1 MSAFCLTFPKKSGC
15 SLLVIVVATV
25 IASAGLASRSAQA
38 ASRIH
43 YADTGCSER
52 SALPGCVNKTF
63 NTKLQPY
70 TAKTYP
76 DHGLA
81 DTMSEAGR
89 NARGLYITPMY
100 LFSKGAERTAASVS
114 KAHLNAVVIDMKDDN
129 GNLSYPTRIA
139 LGEKQRY
146 VLIQDPAAMVRAFHQ
161 QGIYV
166 IGRVVSFKDSRLPLA
181 RPDLA
186 VRSGRRAQ
194 RLFSAGAKWLD
205 AYSPEV
211 QDYLIDI
218 ALELQGFGFD
228 EVQFDY
234 VRFPKGHAGTL
245 ATWLHQGQ
253 RSVDRS
259 SVIAGFLER
268 ADRALGIPISADLYG
283 LTTLVDGD
291 PRTLGQTIETIAKY
305 VEAVSPMMYA
315 NGMGTYFRNQRVTP
329 EVVYVIEC
337 GLRRARAKAP
347 GIVLRPYLQ
356 AYANSIED
364 FWGPDFVSSELR
376 ATERA
381 GADGFLL
388 WNPTMHNEIPFEALH
403 EMKKTARDTP
413 ALAKPR
419 HSGLSSLAWCPQKGN
434 VFDVTAR
441 RQPPKQ
447 LASRQSVGTR

>member
-1 MSAFCLTFPKKSGC
+1 MLMRAFCLPFSQQSRRP
-15 SLLVIVVATV
+15 SLFIALATA
-25 IASAGLASRSAQA
+25 IASAGFSAPSAQA

-43 YADTGCSER
+43 YADSACSER
-52 SALPGCVNKTF
+52 SDLPGCVKKTF

-70 TAKTYP
+70 TAKSYP
-76 DHGLA
+76 DHGL
-81 DTMSEAGR
+81 DDPMSEAGR
-89 NARGLYITPMY
+89 RARGLYITPMY
-100 LFSKGAERTAASVS
+100 LFRMGAERTAAAVS

-129 GNLSYPTRIA
+129 GNLVYPTRIP

-146 VLIQDPAAMVRAFHQ
+146 VLIQDPAAMVRAFHE

-186 VRSGRRAQ
+186 VRAGRRAQ
-194 RLFSAGAKWLD
+194 RMFSAGARWLD

-211 QDYLIDI
+211 QDYLVDI

-245 ATWLHQGQ
+245 ATWLHAGKG
-253 RSVDRS
+253 SVDRAHI
-259 SVIAGFLER
+259 IAGFLER
-268 ADRALGIPISADLYG
+268 ADRALSIPISADVYG

-305 VEAVSPMMYA
+305 VEAISPMMYA
-315 NGMGTYFRNQRVTP
+315 NGMGTYFRNQRVTQD
-329 EVVYVIEC
+329 VVYVIEC

-356 AYANSIED
+356 AYSNSVES
-364 FWGPDFVSSELR
+364 FWGPDFVSSQLR
-376 ATERA
+376 AAERA
-381 GADGFLL
+381 GSDGFLF
-388 WNPTMHNEIPFEALH
+388 WNPTMHNEVPFEAVRD
-403 EMKKTARDTP
+403 MKKTALSAP
-413 ALAKPR
+413 AHAK
-419 HSGLSSLAWCPQKGN
+419 SGRSGFSSLAWCPQKGN
-434 VFDVTAR
+434 VFDASAGR
-441 RQPPKQ
+441 RPVKQ
-447 LASRQSVGTR
+447 LASR

>member
-1 MSAFCLTFPKKSGC
+1 MLMRAFCRPFSQQFKMIFIAL
-15 SLLVIVVATV
+15 ATA
-25 IASAGLASRSAQA
+25 IASAGLSAPSAQA

-43 YADTGCSER
+43 YADSGCSER
-52 SALPGCVNKTF
+52 SDLPGCVKKTF

-70 TAKTYP
+70 TAKSYP
-76 DHGLA
+76 DHGL
-81 DTMSEAGR
+81 DDPMSEAGR
-89 NARGLYITPMY
+89 KARGLYITPMY
-100 LFSKGAERTAASVS
+100 LFSRGAEHTATAVS

-129 GNLSYPTRIA
+129 GNLVYPTRIP

-146 VLIQDPAAMVRAFHQ
+146 LLIQDPAAMVRAFHQ

-166 IGRVVSFKDSRLPLA
+166 IGRVVAFKDSRLPLA

-186 VRSGRRAQ
+186 VRMWRRAQ
-194 RLFSAGAKWLD
+194 RLFSAGARWLD

-245 ATWLHQGQ
+245 ATWLHQGK
-253 RSVDRS
+253 RSADRS
-259 SVIAGFLER
+259 HIIAGFLER
-268 ADRALGIPISADLYG
+268 ADRALSIPISADLYG

-291 PRTLGQTIETIAKY
+291 PRTLGQTIESVAKY

-315 NGMGTYFRNQRVTP
+315 NGMGTYFRNQRVT
-329 EVVYVIEC
+329 EDVVYVIEC

-356 AYANSIED
+356 AYSNSVES
-364 FWGPDFVSSELR
+364 FWGPDFVGSQLR
-376 ATERA
+376 AAERA

-388 WNPTMHNEIPFEALH
+388 WNPTMHNEIPFEAVR
-403 EMKKTARDTP
+403 EMKKTARGAP
-413 ALAKPR
+413 VLARPR
-419 HSGLSSLAWCPQKGN
+419 RSGFSSLAWCPQKGN
-434 VFDVTAR
+434 VFDAPVR
-441 RQPPKQ
+441 RRPLKQ
-447 LASRQSVGTR
+447 LASR

>member
-1 MSAFCLTFPKKSGC
+1 L
-15 SLLVIVVATV
+15 ATA
-25 IASAGLASRSAQA
+25 IASAGLNAPSAQA

-43 YADTGCSER
+43 YADSGCSER
-52 SALPGCVNKTF
+52 SDLPGCVKKTF

-70 TAKTYP
+70 TAKSYT
-76 DHGLA
+76 DHGL
-81 DTMSEAGR
+81 DDPMSEAGR
-89 NARGLYITPMY
+89 KARGLYITPMY
-100 LFSKGAERTAASVS
+100 LFRMGAERTAAAVS

-129 GNLSYPTRIA
+129 GNLVYPTRIP

-146 VLIQDPAAMVRAFHQ
+146 VLIQDPADMVRAFHQ

-186 VRSGRRAQ
+186 VRAGRRAQ
-194 RLFSAGAKWLD
+194 RLFSAGARWLD

-211 QDYLIDI
+211 QDYLVDV

-245 ATWLHQGQ
+245 ATWLHQGKG
-253 RSVDRS
+253 SVDRS
-259 SVIAGFLER
+259 QIIAGFLER
-268 ADRALGIPISADLYG
+268 ADRALSIPISADLYG

-291 PRTLGQTIETIAKY
+291 PRTLGQTIETVAKY

-315 NGMGTYFRNQRVTP
+315 NGMGTYFRNQRVTQD
-329 EVVYVIEC
+329 VVYVIEC

-356 AYANSIED
+356 AYSNSVES
-364 FWGPDFVSSELR
+364 FWGPDFVSSQLR
-376 ATERA
+376 AAERA

-388 WNPTMHNEIPFEALH
+388 WNPTMHNEIPFEAVR
-403 EMKKTARDTP
+403 EMKKTAQVAP
-413 ALAKPR
+413 ARAR
-419 HSGLSSLAWCPQKGN
+419 SGRSGFSSLAWCPQKGN
-434 VFDVTAR
+434 VFDTPVR
-441 RQPPKQ
+441 RLRPKQ
-447 LASRQSVGTR
+447 LASR

>member
-1 MSAFCLTFPKKSGC
+1 MRAFCLPFSQETRRP
-15 SLLVIVVATV
+15 SLFLALATA
-25 IASAGLASRSAQA
+25 IASAGLNAPSAQA

-43 YADTGCSER
+43 YADSGCSER
-52 SALPGCVNKTF
+52 SDLPGCVKKTF

-70 TAKTYP
+70 TAKSYT
-76 DHGLA
+76 DHGL
-81 DTMSEAGR
+81 DDPMSEAGR
-89 NARGLYITPMY
+89 KARGLYITPMY
-100 LFSKGAERTAASVS
+100 LFRMGAERTAAAVS

-129 GNLSYPTRIA
+129 GNLVYPTRIP

-146 VLIQDPAAMVRAFHQ
+146 VLIQDPADMVRAFHQ

-186 VRSGRRAQ
+186 VRAGRRAQ
-194 RLFSAGAKWLD
+194 RLFSAGARWLD

-211 QDYLIDI
+211 QDYLVDV

-245 ATWLHQGQ
+245 ATWLHQGKG
-253 RSVDRS
+253 SVDRS
-259 SVIAGFLER
+259 QIIAGFLER
-268 ADRALGIPISADLYG
+268 ADRALSIPISADLYG

-291 PRTLGQTIETIAKY
+291 PRTLGQTIETVAKY

-315 NGMGTYFRNQRVTP
+315 NGMGTYFRNQRVTQD
-329 EVVYVIEC
+329 VVYVIEC

-356 AYANSIED
+356 AYSNSVES
-364 FWGPDFVSSELR
+364 FWGPDFVSSQLR
-376 ATERA
+376 AAERA

-388 WNPTMHNEIPFEALH
+388 WNPTMHNEIPFEAVR
-403 EMKKTARDTP
+403 EMKKTAQVAP
-413 ALAKPR
+413 ARAR
-419 HSGLSSLAWCPQKGN
+419 SGRSGFSSLAWCPQKGN
-434 VFDVTAR
+434 VFDTPVR
-441 RQPPKQ
+441 RLRPKQ
-447 LASRQSVGTR
+447 LASR

>member
-1 MSAFCLTFPKKSGC
+1 MSAFCFRFPRQPVRPVC
-15 SLLVIVVATV
+15 LLAVATA
-25 IASAGLASRSAQA
+25 IASAVLASRSAQA

-76 DHGLA
+76 DQGLA
-81 DTMSEAGR
+81 DPMSETGR
-89 NARGLYITPMY
+89 KAHGLYITPMY
-100 LFSKGAERTAASVS
+100 LFRMGAERTAAVVS

-129 GNLSYPTRIA
+129 GNLTYPTRIP

-146 VLIQDPAAMVRAFHQ
+146 LLIQDPAAMVRAFHQ

-166 IGRVVSFKDSRLPLA
+166 IGRVVAFKDSRLPLA

-186 VRSGRRAQ
+186 VRAGRRAQ

-205 AYSPEV
+205 GYSAEV
-211 QDYLIDI
+211 QDYLIDV

-245 ATWLHQGQ
+245 GTWLHQGQ
-253 RSVDRS
+253 HPVDRS
-259 SVIAGFLER
+259 TLIAGFLER
-268 ADRALGIPISADLYG
+268 ADRALHIPISADLYG

-291 PRTLGQTIETIAKY
+291 PRTLGQTIENVAKY

-329 EVVYVIEC
+329 DVVYIIEC

-356 AYANSIED
+356 AYANSIES
-364 FWGPDFVSSELR
+364 FWGPDFISSQVR
-376 ATERA
+376 AAERA
-381 GADGFLL
+381 GSDGFLF
-388 WNPTMHNEIPFEALH
+388 WNPTMHNEIPFAALR
-403 EMKKTARDTP
+403 EMKKTARDAP
-413 ALAKPR
+413 AAVKPR
-419 HSGLSSLAWCPQKGN
+419 RSGFSSLAWCPQKGN
-434 VFDVTAR
+434 VFDVTVGR
-441 RQPPKQ
+441 PPSKQ
-447 LASRQSVGTR
+447 LASR

>member
-1 MSAFCLTFPKKSGC
+1 MLMRAFCLPFSQETRRP
-15 SLLVIVVATV
+15 SLFLALATA
-25 IASAGLASRSAQA
+25 IASAGLNAPSAQA

-43 YADTGCSER
+43 YADSGCSER
-52 SALPGCVNKTF
+52 SDLPGCVKKTF

-70 TAKTYP
+70 TAKSYT
-76 DHGLA
+76 DHGL
-81 DTMSEAGR
+81 DDPMSEAGR
-89 NARGLYITPMY
+89 KARGLYITPMY
-100 LFSKGAERTAASVS
+100 LFRMGAERTAAAVS

-129 GNLSYPTRIA
+129 GNLVYPTRIP

-146 VLIQDPAAMVRAFHQ
+146 VLIQDPADMVRAFHQ

-186 VRSGRRAQ
+186 VRAGRRAQ
-194 RLFSAGAKWLD
+194 RLFSAGARWLD

-211 QDYLIDI
+211 QDYLVDV

-245 ATWLHQGQ
+245 ATWLHQGKG
-253 RSVDRS
+253 SVDRS
-259 SVIAGFLER
+259 QIIAGFLER
-268 ADRALGIPISADLYG
+268 ADRALSIPISADLYG

-291 PRTLGQTIETIAKY
+291 PRTLGQTFETVAKY

-315 NGMGTYFRNQRVTP
+315 NGMGTYFRNQRVTQD
-329 EVVYVIEC
+329 VVYVIEC

-356 AYANSIED
+356 AYSNSVES
-364 FWGPDFVSSELR
+364 FWGPDFVSSQLR
-376 ATERA
+376 AAERA

-388 WNPTMHNEIPFEALH
+388 WNPTMHNEIPFEAVR
-403 EMKKTARDTP
+403 EMKKTAQVAP
-413 ALAKPR
+413 ARAR
-419 HSGLSSLAWCPQKGN
+419 SGRSGFSSLAWCPQKGN
-434 VFDVTAR
+434 VFDTPVR
-441 RQPPKQ
+441 RLRPKQ
-447 LASRQSVGTR
+447 LASR

>member
-1 MSAFCLTFPKKSGC
+1 MLMRAFCLPFSQETRRP
-15 SLLVIVVATV
+15 SLFLALATA
-25 IASAGLASRSAQA
+25 IASAGLNAPSAQA

-43 YADTGCSER
+43 YADSGCSER
-52 SALPGCVNKTF
+52 SDLPGCVKKTF

-70 TAKTYP
+70 TAKSYT
-76 DHGLA
+76 DHGL
-81 DTMSEAGR
+81 DDPMSEAGR
-89 NARGLYITPMY
+89 KARGLYITPMY
-100 LFSKGAERTAASVS
+100 LFRMGAERTAAAVS

-129 GNLSYPTRIA
+129 GNLVYPTRIP

-146 VLIQDPAAMVRAFHQ
+146 VLIQDPADMVRAFHQ

-186 VRSGRRAQ
+186 VRAGRRAQ
-194 RLFSAGAKWLD
+194 RLFSAGARWLD

-211 QDYLIDI
+211 QDYLVDV

-245 ATWLHQGQ
+245 ATWLHQGKG
-253 RSVDRS
+253 SVDRS
-259 SVIAGFLER
+259 QIIAGFLER
-268 ADRALGIPISADLYG
+268 ADRALSIPISADLYG

-291 PRTLGQTIETIAKY
+291 PRTLGQTIETVAKY

-315 NGMGTYFRNQRVTP
+315 NGMGTYFRNQRVTQD
-329 EVVYVIEC
+329 VVYVIEC

-356 AYANSIED
+356 AYSNSVES
-364 FWGPDFVSSELR
+364 FWGPDFVSSQLR
-376 ATERA
+376 AAERA

-388 WNPTMHNEIPFEALH
+388 WNPTMHNEIPFEAVR
-403 EMKKTARDTP
+403 EMKKTAQVAP
-413 ALAKPR
+413 ARAR
-419 HSGLSSLAWCPQKGN
+419 SGRSGFSSLAWCPQKGN
-434 VFDVTAR
+434 VFDTPVR
-441 RQPPKQ
+441 RLRPKQ
-447 LASRQSVGTR
+447 LASR

>member
-1 MSAFCLTFPKKSGC
+1 MLMRAFCLPFSQETRRP
-15 SLLVIVVATV
+15 SLFLALATA
-25 IASAGLASRSAQA
+25 IASAGLNAPSAQA

-43 YADTGCSER
+43 YADSGCSER
-52 SALPGCVNKTF
+52 SDLPGCVKKTF

-70 TAKTYP
+70 TAKSYP
-76 DHGLA
+76 DHGL
-81 DTMSEAGR
+81 DDPMSEAGR
-89 NARGLYITPMY
+89 KARGLYITPMY
-100 LFSKGAERTAASVS
+100 LFRMGAERTAAAVS

-129 GNLSYPTRIA
+129 GNLVYPTRIP

-146 VLIQDPAAMVRAFHQ
+146 VLIQDPADMVRAFHQ

-186 VRSGRRAQ
+186 VRAGRRAQ
-194 RLFSAGAKWLD
+194 RLFSAGARWLD

-211 QDYLIDI
+211 QDYLVDV

-245 ATWLHQGQ
+245 ATWLHQGKG
-253 RSVDRS
+253 SVDRS
-259 SVIAGFLER
+259 QIIAGFLER
-268 ADRALGIPISADLYG
+268 ADRALSIPISADLYG

-291 PRTLGQTIETIAKY
+291 PRTLGQTIETVAKY

-315 NGMGTYFRNQRVTP
+315 NGMGTYFRNQRVTQD
-329 EVVYVIEC
+329 VVYVIEC

-356 AYANSIED
+356 AYSNSVES
-364 FWGPDFVSSELR
+364 FWGPDFVSSQLR
-376 ATERA
+376 AAERA

-388 WNPTMHNEIPFEALH
+388 WNPTMHNEIPFEAVR
-403 EMKKTARDTP
+403 EMKKTAQVAP
-413 ALAKPR
+413 ARAR
-419 HSGLSSLAWCPQKGN
+419 SGRSGFSSLAWCPQKGN
-434 VFDVTAR
+434 VFDTPVR
-441 RQPPKQ
+441 RLRPKQ
-447 LASRQSVGTR
+447 LASR

>member
-1 MSAFCLTFPKKSGC
+1 MFTRAFCFSFSRQFKMIFIAL
-15 SLLVIVVATV
+15 AAA
-25 IASAGLASRSAQA
+25 IASAGSSARA

-52 SALPGCVNKTF
+52 NDLPGCVKKTF
-63 NTKLQPY
+63 DNKLRPY
-70 TAKTYP
+70 TAKSYP
-76 DHGLA
+76 DHGLV
-81 DTMSEAGR
+81 DVMSEAGR
-89 NARGLYITPMY
+89 KARGLYITPMY
-100 LFSKGAERTAASVS
+100 LFRMGAERTAAAVS

-129 GNLSYPTRIA
+129 GNLVYPTRIP

-146 VLIQDPAAMVRAFHQ
+146 VLIQDPAAMVRAFHE

-186 VRSGRRAQ
+186 VRAGRRAQ
-194 RLFSAGAKWLD
+194 RIFSAGARWLD

-211 QDYLIDI
+211 QDYLVDV

-245 ATWLHQGQ
+245 ATWLHQGKDSGP
-253 RSVDRS
+253 RSR
-259 SVIAGFLER
+259 VIAGFLER
-268 ADRALGIPISADLYG
+268 ADRALSIPISADVYG

-305 VEAVSPMMYA
+305 VEAISPMMYA
-315 NGMGTYFRNQRVTP
+315 NGMGTYFRNQRVTQD
-329 EVVYVIEC
+329 VVFVIEC

-356 AYANSIED
+356 AYSNSVES
-364 FWGPDFVSSELR
+364 FWGPDFVSSQLR
-376 ATERA
+376 AAERA
-381 GADGFLL
+381 GSDGFLF
-388 WNPTMHNEIPFEALH
+388 WNPTMHNEVPFEAVRDL
-403 EMKKTARDTP
+403 KKTAPSAP
-413 ALAKPR
+413 AHAK
-419 HSGLSSLAWCPQKGN
+419 SGRTGFSSLAWCPQKGN
-434 VFDVTAR
+434 VFDASAGR
-441 RQPPKQ
+441 RPVKQ
-447 LASRQSVGTR
+447 LASR

>member
-1 MSAFCLTFPKKSGC
+1 MLMRAFCLPFSQETRRP
-15 SLLVIVVATV
+15 SLFLALATA
-25 IASAGLASRSAQA
+25 IASAGLNAPSAQA

-43 YADTGCSER
+43 YADSGCSER
-52 SALPGCVNKTF
+52 SDLPGCVKKTF

-70 TAKTYP
+70 TAKSYT
-76 DHGLA
+76 DHGL
-81 DTMSEAGR
+81 DDPMSEAGR
-89 NARGLYITPMY
+89 KARGLYITPMY
-100 LFSKGAERTAASVS
+100 LFRMGAERTAAAVS

-129 GNLSYPTRIA
+129 GNLVYPTRIP

-146 VLIQDPAAMVRAFHQ
+146 SLIQDPAAMVRAFHQ

-186 VRSGRRAQ
+186 VRAGRRAQ
-194 RLFSAGAKWLD
+194 RLFSAGARWLD

-211 QDYLIDI
+211 QDYLVDV

-245 ATWLHQGQ
+245 ATWLHQGKG
-253 RSVDRS
+253 SVDRS
-259 SVIAGFLER
+259 QIIAGFLER
-268 ADRALGIPISADLYG
+268 ADRALSIPISADLYG

-291 PRTLGQTIETIAKY
+291 PRTLGQTIETVAKY

-315 NGMGTYFRNQRVTP
+315 NGMGTYFRNQRVTQD
-329 EVVYVIEC
+329 VVYVIEC

-356 AYANSIED
+356 AYSNSVES
-364 FWGPDFVSSELR
+364 FWGPDFVSSQLR
-376 ATERA
+376 AAERA

-388 WNPTMHNEIPFEALH
+388 WNPTMHNEIPFEAVR
-403 EMKKTARDTP
+403 EMKKTAQVAP
-413 ALAKPR
+413 ARAR
-419 HSGLSSLAWCPQKGN
+419 SGRSGFSSLAWCPQKGN
-434 VFDVTAR
+434 VFDTPVR
-441 RQPPKQ
+441 RLRPKQ
-447 LASRQSVGTR
+447 LASR

>member
-1 MSAFCLTFPKKSGC
+1 MFMRAFCLPFSQQFRLFFIT
-15 SLLVIVVATV
+15 LATA
-25 IASAGLASRSAQA
+25 IASAGLATPSAQA

-43 YADTGCSER
+43 YADNGCSER
-52 SALPGCVNKTF
+52 SDLPGCVKKTF
-63 NTKLQPY
+63 DNKLQPY
-70 TAKTYP
+70 TAKSYP
-76 DHGLA
+76 DHGLG

-89 NARGLYITPMY
+89 KARGLYITPMY
-100 LFSKGAERTAASVS
+100 LFRMGAEHTAAAVS

-129 GNLSYPTRIA
+129 GNLVYPTRIP

-166 IGRVVSFKDSRLPLA
+166 IGRVVAFKDSRLPLA

-186 VRSGRRAQ
+186 VRMWRRAQ
-194 RLFSAGAKWLD
+194 RLFSAGARWLD

-211 QDYLIDI
+211 QDYLIDV

-245 ATWLHQGQ
+245 ATWLHQGK
-253 RSVDRS
+253 RSADRS

-268 ADRALGIPISADLYG
+268 ADRALSIPLSADLYG

-291 PRTLGQTIETIAKY
+291 PRMLGQTIETVAKY

-315 NGMGTYFRNQRVTP
+315 NGMGTYFRNQRVT
-329 EVVYVIEC
+329 EDVVYVIEC

-356 AYANSIED
+356 AYSNSVET
-364 FWGPDFVSSELR
+364 FWGPDFVSNQLR
-376 ATERA
+376 AAERA
-381 GADGFLL
+381 GSDGFLL
-388 WNPTMHNEIPFEALH
+388 WNPTMHNEIPFEAVR
-403 EMKKTARDTP
+403 EMKKTAQGAP

-419 HSGLSSLAWCPQKGN
+419 RNGFSSLAWCPQKGN
-434 VFDVTAR
+434 VFDTPVR
-441 RQPPKQ
+441 RLRPKQ
-447 LASRQSVGTR
+447 LASR

>member
-1 MSAFCLTFPKKSGC
+1 MSAFCFLFPKQPGRP
-15 SLLVIVVATV
+15 LRFFAVAAV
-25 IASAGLASRSAQA
+25 IASAMLATHSAQA

-43 YADTGCSER
+43 YADNGCSER

-76 DHGLA
+76 DQGLA
-81 DTMSEAGR
+81 DPMSETGR
-89 NARGLYITPMY
+89 KAHGLYITPMY
-100 LFSKGAERTAASVS
+100 LFRMGAERTAAVVS

-129 GNLSYPTRIA
+129 GNLVYPTRIP

-146 VLIQDPAAMVRAFHQ
+146 LLIQDPAAMVRAFHQ

-166 IGRVVSFKDSRLPLA
+166 IGRVVAFKDSRLPLA

-186 VRSGRRAQ
+186 VRAGRRAQ

-205 AYSPEV
+205 AYSAEV
-211 QDYLIDI
+211 QDYLVDI

-245 ATWLHQGQ
+245 GTWLHQGQ
-253 RSVDRS
+253 HPVDRS
-259 SVIAGFLER
+259 TLIAGFLER
-268 ADRALGIPISADLYG
+268 ADRALHIPISADLYG

-291 PRTLGQTIETIAKY
+291 PRTLGQTIENVAKY

-329 EVVYVIEC
+329 DVVYIIEC

-356 AYANSIED
+356 AYANSIES
-364 FWGPDFVSSELR
+364 FWGPDFISSQVR
-376 ATERA
+376 AAERA
-381 GADGFLL
+381 GSDGFLL
-388 WNPTMHNEIPFEALH
+388 WNPTMHNEIPFEALR
-403 EMKKTARDTP
+403 EMKKTARDAP
-413 ALAKPR
+413 AAARPR
-419 HSGLSSLAWCPQKGN
+419 RGGFSSLAWCPQKGN
-434 VFDVTAR
+434 VFDVTVGR
-441 RQPPKQ
+441 RPSKQ
-447 LASRQSVGTR
+447 LASR